1 VRLMIHLSYLLVLG
15 SVLILAMSLLF
26 RRQVSHWRWMQTR
39 REFLSHWGLMPVHC
53 QQLSVAL
60 AWQLREWPYLST
72 RELQPLLEQVVD
84 ERWQCMQRS
93 GGGDLTV
100 LRDDLAGL
108 MHASTGGY

>member
-1 VRLMIHLSYLLVLG
+1 MIHLTYLIILG
-15 SVLILAMSLLF
+15 PLLIFAMSLLF

-39 REFLSHWGLMPVHC
+39 REFCAHWGLIPVHC

-72 RELQPLLEQVVD
+72 KELQPLLEQVVD
-84 ERWQCMQRS
+84 ERWQSMERS

-108 MHASTGGY
+108 MHASTRGY